1 MADALTQE
9 QIDAMLAGVA
19 AGGDIES
26 VADTSTGVVK
36 DYDFRA
42 PKKLTKERMKV
53 LSSIF
58 DNYARLMSSYLT
70 GLLRLYCKVSLNSIE
85 EQKYFEFNN
94 ALPDYVMMGIFNLVI
109 NDDEVEDVSAIVQL
123 SNSISYIMIDRL
135 LGGKGASSADSD
147 RDFTEIEVSVMR
159 GIIKSMTDMFQE
171 PWENYV
177 ELKPV
182 LNKIETNSRVV
193 SSIGY
198 DDTMIIAM
206 LDVYINETK
215 SIISVCI
222 PTLEL
227 DGLMQKYATF
237 NAKGARKSDE
247 AREHERKESIMTT
260 LSHSLLNVTAV
271 LGETNLDM
279 YDVMNL
285 QMGDIIPL
293 GKGIDNNI
301 ILNVGGQTWFD
312 GKLGV
317 FNSKKAIKIEN
328 VLRNDFNQ

>member
-1 MADALTQE
+1 MLNS
-9 QIDAMLAGVA
+9 AMMGDPLELVTEVA
-19 AGGDIES
+19 HAI
-26 VADTSTGVVK
+26 K

-53 LSSIF
+53 LDSIF

-70 GLLRLYCKVSLNSIE
+70 GLLRLYCKVSLVSIE

-94 ALPDYVMMGIFNLVI
+94 ALPDYVMMGIVDLI
-109 NDDEVEDVSAIVQL
+109 IADDEVEDVTAVVQL

-135 LGGKGASSADSD
+135 LGGQGEFTDSD
-147 RDFTEIEVSVMR
+147 RDFTEIEVSVMS
-159 GIIKSMTDMFQE
+159 GIIKSMAGMFQE

-177 ELKPV
+177 ELTPK
-182 LNKIETNSRVV
+182 LQKIETNSRVI
-193 SSIGY
+193 SSIGHE
-198 DDTMIIAM
+198 DTMIIAV
-206 LDVYINETK
+206 LEVHVNDIK

-222 PTLEL
+222 PALEL
-227 DGLMQKYATF
+227 DGVMQKYTTF
-237 NAKGARKSDE
+237 NVRGAKKSDE
-247 AREHERKESIMTT
+247 LREAERKDSIMTT
-260 LSHSLLNVTAV
+260 LSQSLLNVTAV

-279 YDVMNL
+279 FDVMNL
-285 QMGDIIPL
+285 QAGDIIPL
-293 GKGIDNNI
+293 GKSIDGNI

-328 VLRNDFNQ
+328 VLRNEF

>member
-1 MADALTQE
+1 LADALTQE
-9 QIDAMLAGVA
+9 QIDAMLNSAMAGEAIELVSEVA
-19 AGGDIES
+19 HA
-26 VADTSTGVVK
+26 VK

-53 LSSIF
+53 LDSIF

-70 GLLRLYCKVSLNSIE
+70 GLLRLYCKVSLVSIE

-94 ALPDYVMMGIFNLVI
+94 ALPDYVMMGIVNLEI
-109 NDDEVEDVSAIVQL
+109 NDDEIEDVTAVVQL

-135 LGGKGASSADSD
+135 LGGRGEFTDSD
-147 RDFTEIEVSVMR
+147 RDFTEIEVSVMS
-159 GIIKSMTDMFQE
+159 GIIKSMAGMFQE

-177 ELKPV
+177 ELQPK
-182 LNKIETNSRVV
+182 LEKIETNSRVI

-198 DDTMIIAM
+198 EDTMIIAV
-206 LDVYINETK
+206 LEVHVNDIK
-215 SIISVCI
+215 SIISVCM
-222 PTLEL
+222 PALEL
-227 DGLMQKYATF
+227 DGVMQKYTTF
-237 NAKGARKSDE
+237 NVKGSKKSDE
-247 AREHERKESIMTT
+247 LRENERKESIMTT
-260 LSHSLLNVTAV
+260 LSQSLLNVTAV

-279 YDVMNL
+279 FDVMNL
-285 QMGDIIPL
+285 QTGDIIPL
-293 GKGIDNNI
+293 GKSIDGNI

-328 VLRNDFNQ
+328 VLRNEF